1 MRNGTRLWM
10 KIVLAMGLAIALVGS
25 GLTYLNLAN
34 MRRLVDEAKQ
44 TELQAK
50 LAVIA
55 LDLRMEIRAA
65 EILATQLATTEDV
78 QERFAARDRKAL
90 LDYVAP
96 SLQQL
101 RANFGVTQIQFHT
114 PPGISFLR
122 VHNPSQFG
130 DNVAEGRPLVA
141 QANKENKTV
150 SGMEKAVSGYGLRA
164 VVPVHWKSQPIG
176 SVEVGLEPGDAFFKK
191 ALTGYN
197 VLGRLYSRVDR
208 GFVVVGSSL
217 GSTEA
222 VDTERLDKAFHGE
235 QQLFDRDVA
244 GVPMAVL
251 IAPMINAQGQ
261 ANGVIEVTMDA
272 STFAAAHAKATR
284 TALAVGVLSM
294 LLGVALAVALSRHL
308 GQRMNVVVAGVN
320 RIAQGDLRSHGALQ
334 GGDEIAD
341 LDHAA
346 QAMRQ
351 RLSALVADVA
361 DNAVQVLAAAEEIT
375 RAVEAQ
381 AATSSEMSSS
391 MAEIT
396 STMEELSASS
406 TLIADHSKAVVQVA
420 GVTLDGSRKGAEA
433 MELVLDRM
441 NGISVDNQKSL
452 QEIVEL
458 GAKSKEI
465 GKIMEIIN
473 TVADQTKL
481 IAFNAALE
489 AASAGEAGKRFSVVA
504 SEIRRLADSV
514 SASTEE
520 IAGKINEIQGS
531 INRLVLSSEKGA
543 SSIGAGSAASRNTA
557 ERLGEIIAAAT
568 AASTAAEQISLS
580 TQQQK
585 TASGQVVVAL
595 REIAAASSNTAGA
608 VNRISQISK
617 EMSGLSARLDRMVRL
632 FQTDTNTRPRDSAV
646 SA

>member
-1 MRNGTRLWM
+1 MRINHPVTQREYRFPDNETLLSMTDTKSHIGYANAAFIRISGFSPDELMGQPHNMVRHPDMPEEAFADMWRSFKAGQSWQALIKNRRKDGDHYWVCANAAPMLRNGT
-10 KIVLAMGLAIALVGS
+10 
-25 GLTYLNLAN
+25 
-34 MRRLVDEAKQ
+34 
-44 TELQAK
+44 
-50 LAVIA
+50 
-55 LDLRMEIRAA
+55 
-65 EILATQLATTEDV
+65 
-78 QERFAARDRKAL
+78 
-90 LDYVAP
+90 
-96 SLQQL
+96 
-101 RANFGVTQIQFHT
+101 
-114 PPGISFLR
+114 
-122 VHNPSQFG
+122 
-130 DNVAEGRPLVA
+130 
-141 QANKENKTV
+141 
-150 SGMEKAVSGYGLRA
+150 
-164 VVPVHWKSQPIG
+164 
-176 SVEVGLEPGDAFFKK
+176 
-191 ALTGYN
+191 LTGYLS
-197 VLGRLYSRVDR
+197 VRTKPTPSQVDAAGKLYARFKQGKASGLAFHRGLIVRTGFMRWLSALQLLPVAWRVRLPLLALGIVVGGALSRAGMEGPTLGALVAT
-208 GFVVVGSSL
+208 VVVGLLLTDWFIEAQVTRPLKQLVGAAQQVAS
-217 GSTEA
+217 GEAA
-222 VDTERLDKAFHGE
+222 VD
-235 QQLFDRDVA
+235 
-244 GVPMAVL
+244 
-251 IAPMINAQGQ
+251 
-261 ANGVIEVTMDA
+261 
-272 STFAAAHAKATR
+272 
-284 TALAVGVLSM
+284 
-294 LLGVALAVALSRHL
+294 LGL
-308 GQRMNVVVAGVN
+308 N
-320 RIAQGDLRSHGALQ
+320 RC
-334 GGDEIAD
+334 DEIGMIARGIN
-341 LDHAA
+341 
-346 QAMRQ
+346 QAGLNLQSM
-351 RLSALVADVA
+351 VADVA

-632 FQTDTNTRPRDSAV
+632 FQTDTNARQ
-646 SA
+646 